1 MIKDNFVG
9 ARLRRRI
16 KDYSEFSMLLTYS
29 LEGCSAMRGE
39 IDDPKFERED
49 VTIFLFFIH
58 SLCGHLGML
67 VKRML
72 VTLAKRQMFI
82 LTFFFKV
89 KVGRAALVD
98 DALDM
103 IAVFF
108 CNVGRD

>member
-1 MIKDNFVG
+1 M
-9 ARLRRRI
+9 
-16 KDYSEFSMLLTYS
+16 M
-29 LEGCSAMRGE
+29 
-39 IDDPKFERED
+39 
-49 VTIFLFFIH
+49 
-58 SLCGHLGML
+58 

-72 VTLAKRQMFI
+72 ITLAKRQMFV

>member
-9 ARLRRRI
+9 ARLRQRI
-16 KDYSEFSMLLTYS
+16 KDYSEFSMFLTYS
-29 LEGCSAMRGE
+29 LGGCSAMRGE

-49 VTIFLFFIH
+49 VTIFFFFIH
-58 SLCGHLGML
+58 CFCGHLGML

-72 VTLAKRQMFI
+72 ITLAKCQVFI

-89 KVGRAALVD
+89 EVGRAALVD

-108 CNVGRD
+108 L